1 MEKSFGVDGD
11 IIYQKK
17 PKANINLHYG
27 SSTVCIFNSS
37 LMSNHIY
44 SALSLEYLYSNF

>member
-27 SSTVCIFNSS
+27 SSTVCIFNLIIVVQSC
-37 LMSNHIY
+37 LFCTIPWIPV
-44 SALSLEYLYSNF
+44 